1 MFLIVLIFV
10 FVLVMSF
17 TVVALVT
24 RPSSVERVIEGRIAK
39 LSGSPG
45 DDPGPPEESM
55 QIVKQ
60 RRLSEVPWLD
70 ACLQNLRLA
79 QRVEF
84 LIAQAES
91 SWTVGG
97 VLGSCVLLGL
107 AGCGV
112 GYYELS
118 NLIVSLLSGLALAF
132 SPLLLLRWQ
141 RSRRMKAFSRQLPDA
156 IDLMARALRA
166 GHSVSAAIEIVG
178 EESAEPVRGE
188 FREVYRQ
195 QMFGLPTREAL
206 LQLAAR
212 VPLPELNFVVTAMLL
227 QKETGGNLVELLDR
241 TAGVIRERVRIAG
254 EIRIY
259 TAQGRMTGWILSLLP
274 VAMFFLLSLAN
285 RSYSRVLVE
294 DPTGQ
299 KLVYAGLVLMAI
311 GGLVIRKIVNVK
323 I

>member
-1 MFLIVLIFV
+1 MFVIVTV
-10 FVLVMSF
+10 FLLVLALSF
-17 TVVALVT
+17 TVVLLIT
-24 RPSSVERVIEGRIAK
+24 RPSATQRVIENRIAK
-39 LSGSPG
+39 LNGSLGSAAVPA
-45 DDPGPPEESM
+45 EEVI

-60 RRLSEVPWLD
+60 RRLSDLPWVD
-70 ACLQNLRLA
+70 ALLQNVRLA
-79 QRVEF
+79 QRVEL

-91 SWTVGG
+91 SWSVGG
-97 VLGSCVLLGL
+97 VLGSCGLLGV
-107 AGCGV
+107 AGCAV
-112 GYYELS
+112 GYYELP
-118 NLIVSLLSGLALAF
+118 NAICALLLGIVFAAL
-132 SPLLLLRWQ
+132 PLLLLRWQ
-141 RSRRMKAFSRQLPDA
+141 CSRRMKAFTRQLPEA

-166 GHSVSAAIEIVG
+166 GHSVSAAIEIIG
-178 EESAEPVRGE
+178 EESAEPLRSE

-195 QMFGLPTREAL
+195 QTFGLPAREAL
-206 LQLAAR
+206 LQLTQR

-241 TAGVIRERVRIAG
+241 TAAVIRERVRIEG

-259 TAQGRMTGWILSLLP
+259 TAQGRLTGWILSLLP

-285 RSYSRVLVE
+285 RSYSRVLIE